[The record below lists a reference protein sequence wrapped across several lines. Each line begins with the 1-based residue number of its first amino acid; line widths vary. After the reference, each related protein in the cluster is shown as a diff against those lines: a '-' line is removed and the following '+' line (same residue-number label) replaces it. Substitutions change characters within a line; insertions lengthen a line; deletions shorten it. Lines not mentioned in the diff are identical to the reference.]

1 MLGLSFATY
10 EYDADWK
17 PASNGLPPMPEV
29 AAFVKKIANERA
41 ADGWELVA
49 FQVLVGGICFAFRRP
64 VVGSPYR

>member
-1 MLGLSFATY
+1 
-10 EYDADWK
+10 
-17 PASNGLPPMPEV
+17 MPEV

-49 FQVLVGGICFAFRRP
+49 FQVLAGGICFAFRRP